1 MNGSW
6 HVMNS
11 AFRILMVCTGNI
23 CRSPFAER
31 LLQREFDYLAPGEFS
46 VSSAG
51 THAVDGSPVQPE
63 VLRLAA
69 QRGIDM
75 EGFAARSLEHSMIQ
89 EADLVLVMDRGH
101 RRDVVLKEPKALRTT
116 FTLREFARILPGVP
130 PERGAAPAGRW
141 HSLSA
146 LAPRYRNTPIGSA
159 ADDDVVD
166 PFSRPMRVYE
176 QMDAQVTSAI
186 VTIVNWEARSG

>member
-1 MNGSW
+1 MEAGKLS
-6 HVMNS
+6 NS
-11 AFRILMVCTGNI
+11 AFRVLMVCTGNI

-31 LLQREFDYLAPGEFS
+31 LLHREFDYLAPGEFS

-69 QRGIDM
+69 KRGIDM
-75 EGFAARSLEHSMIQ
+75 EGFTARSLEPSMIQ

-101 RRDVVLKEPKALRTT
+101 RRDVVMKAPKALRKT

-130 PERGAAPAGRW
+130 PERSAAPAGRW

-166 PFSRPMRVYE
+166 PVARSMKVYE
-176 QMDAQVTSAI
+176 QMDAQIISAI
-186 VTIVNWEARSG
+186 VSIVNWEARSG